1 MLHRSSNKNIT
12 SGNLFLG
19 IVSFAIPIFLSQ
31 LIQTLFTAA
40 DTAVVGNFTIGD
52 ETAVASIGASNPVI
66 SLLVGGFVAL
76 GSGASIVIARAI
88 GAKDTEKV
96 DKAVNTSLIFAA
108 ALGVFLMVMAMILSV
123 PVLRLM
129 NCPESCFDSAVLYMR
144 LYMLG
149 TPMSMVYNFGAGI
162 IRAEGDSTRPLI
174 YIIIS
179 GLVNVVTNI
188 VLCLVLPNKVAAVAI
203 ATALSHVVSAILVM
217 HRLTTKKDGM
227 CKFSFRKRIFDWKLL
242 GEVLRFGIPMVI
254 TASLYPIANLQINPV
269 INAYGPA
276 NIAGV
281 TAANNIDGLCNS
293 LQAGFNNTCVTFISQ
308 NIGAHKRD
316 RVKKTL
322 LLCLICSVS
331 SGLVLGTLAT
341 HVFSEQLLG
350 LFVPGN
356 AEAIRCGQIRMF
368 YVTGF
373 MWISAYNGCIFAAVQ
388 AFGYP
393 TFGTL
398 NNLFSVLVFRI
409 IWMNFIYV
417 LNPSLDLLY
426 VCFTVSWSMTALF
439 GTAFLIYAYRKY
451 RKKEALYEQE
461 HPQIQPA

>member
-1 MLHRSSNKNIT
+1 MLNRSRSKNIT

-19 IVSFAIPIFLSQ
+19 IVQFAIPIFLSS

-40 DTAVVGNFTIGD
+40 DTAVVGNFTAGD
-52 ETAVASIGASNPVI
+52 PTAVASIGAANPVI
-66 SLLVGGFVAL
+66 SLLINGFVAL
-76 GSGASIVIARAI
+76 GGGSTIVIARAV
-88 GAKDTEKV
+88 GAQDQDKV
-96 DKAVNTSLIFAA
+96 SKAVNTSLIFAA
-108 ALGVFLMVMAMILSV
+108 LFGLILTIFAMLLSV
-123 PVLRLM
+123 PVLNVM

-149 TPMSMVYNFGAGI
+149 TPMSMIYNFGAGI
-162 IRAEGDSTRPLI
+162 IRAEGDSARPLV

-179 GLVNVVTNI
+179 GAVNVLTNV

-203 ATALSHVVSAILVM
+203 ATVLSNVISAILVM
-217 HRLTTKKDGM
+217 HRLITKKDGL
-227 CKFSFRKRIFDWKLL
+227 CRFSFKNWAFHWKSL
-242 GEVLRFGIPMVI
+242 GEILRFGIPMVI
-254 TASLYPIANLQINPV
+254 TSSLYPIANLQINPV
-269 INAYGPA
+269 INSYGPE

-281 TAANNIDGLCNS
+281 AAANNIDGLCNS
-293 LQAGFNNTCVTFISQ
+293 LQAGFNSTCVTFVSQ
-308 NIGAHKRD
+308 NIGAHNRKR
-316 RVKKTL
+316 VNKTIII
-322 LLCLICSVS
+322 CLICSVS
-331 SGLVLGTLAT
+331 SGLTLGSLAT

-356 AEAIRCGQIRMF
+356 AEAIRCGQIRMN

-373 MWISAYNGCIFAAVQ
+373 MWISALNGCVFAAVQ

-398 NNLFSVLVFRI
+398 NNIFSVLVFRI

-426 VCFTVSWSMTALF
+426 LCFTVSWSLTAVL
-439 GTAFLIYAYRKY
+439 GTAFLIYAYNKY
-451 RKKEALYEQE
+451 RKKENLYEAE
-461 HPQIQPA
+461 LCKLT